1 MISMSKEKTIKLCT
15 GIGLNMF
22 FPDYVEVTIPSDDD
36 IIDYEMVDTVRE
48 VIKNRKPKK
57 DE

>member
-1 MISMSKEKTIKLCT
+1 MSKEKTIKVCT

-22 FPDYVEVTIPSDDD
+22 FPDYVEVTIPTDNDDVEGD
-36 IIDYEMVDTVRE
+36 VNNNKE
-48 VIKNRKPKK
+48 VKRKRKNKK